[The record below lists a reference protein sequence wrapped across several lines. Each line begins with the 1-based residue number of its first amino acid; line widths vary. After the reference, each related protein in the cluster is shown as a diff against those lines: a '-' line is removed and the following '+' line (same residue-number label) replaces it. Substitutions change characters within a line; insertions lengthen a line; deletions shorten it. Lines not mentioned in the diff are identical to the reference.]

1 LDFTGQSIIRASAGS
16 QVRWFAG
23 SSIVCLAV
31 TGRKHFHGLVLPE
44 KPAARAS
51 RESCPSLSCGHVAR
65 DAACTGYL
73 CAVADRQMRSN
84 SSLAAYC
91 NKAPE
96 SCGSGNSH
104 LRGDEAVPANR
115 HVVGDLYEVIELR
128 AFADERV
135 TGRPAIDGRV
145 CAYFDAVLNNDASDL
160 ENFYM
165 SAFVRHESE
174 AVLPDR
180 YAWMDND
187 VIADSCVRDDSA
199 GADRAMAPDG
209 DVRADHDV

>member
-1 LDFTGQSIIRASAGS
+1 VNAGRAATFRRGDHP
-16 QVRWFAG
+16 FAG

-31 TGRKHFHGLVLPE
+31 TGRKHFHSLVLAE
-44 KPAARAS
+44 KPAAGPGW
-51 RESCPSLSCGHVAR
+51 ESCPPLSCGHVTR

-84 SSLAAYC
+84 SSLTAYC
-91 NKAPE
+91 NKTPE
-96 SCGSGNSH
+96 SCGPGDSD
-104 LRGDEAVPANR
+104 LCGDEAVPANR

-128 AFADERV
+128 AFADKRV
-135 TGRPAIDGRV
+135 TGRSAIDGRV

-165 SAFVRHESE
+165 SAFVGHEAE

-187 VIADSCVRDDSA
+187 VIADSCVRNDSA
-199 GADRAMAPDG
+199 GTD
-209 DVRADHDV
+209 